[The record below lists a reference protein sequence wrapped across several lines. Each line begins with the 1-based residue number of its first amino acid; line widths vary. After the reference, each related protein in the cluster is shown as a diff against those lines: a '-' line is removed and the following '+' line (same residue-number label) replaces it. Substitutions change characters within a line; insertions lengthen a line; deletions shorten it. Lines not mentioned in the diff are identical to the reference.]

1 MLTHYMRGEQRDANY
16 LAVSEGRHLPHCR
29 QRCSTV
35 VCSQPSSAKSCT
47 HNQMK
52 TACRA
57 GGKEKT
63 RALELGAEGAGR
75 QPRETR
81 TEKWKR
87 EHLSLIKVISAIV
100 MSCMI
105 QCDKPAMSWSGAPSP
120 ASRESTLLVKSGVG
134 SEEGMEGEP
143 LLLMGD
149 ADWED

>member
-1 MLTHYMRGEQRDANY
+1 
-16 LAVSEGRHLPHCR
+16 
-29 QRCSTV
+29 
-35 VCSQPSSAKSCT
+35 
-47 HNQMK
+47 MK

-63 RALELGAEGAGR
+63 RPLELGAEGAGS

-87 EHLSLIKVISAIV
+87 GHLSLIKVISAIV

-134 SEEGMEGEP
+134 SEEGWGANP
-143 LLLMGD
+143 SC
-149 ADWED
+149 